1 MKFYPVDEFQEG
13 PFFIDLKS
21 EAENYAKF
29 MTIFWLMERWA
40 WLYEGAMLVS
50 KTPDSYRNF
59 H

>member
-29 MTIFWLMERWA
+29 MTIFWLMDEHGDMR
-40 WLYEGAMLVS
+40 EQC
-50 KTPDSYRNF
+50 
-59 H
+59 